1 MRRVTQIL
9 YLIGTALVVGS
20 WLGLVPATLAWI
32 GWVTATGIAV
42 ASWYDWSQLRRR
54 KQKSKEY
61 ASLFT
66 PEEEARARR
75 EILGEDD

>member
-1 MRRVTQIL
+1 MSRLTWVL
-9 YLIGTALVVGS
+9 YLLGTALVVGS

-32 GWVTATGIAV
+32 GWVIATGIAV
-42 ASWYDWSQLRRR
+42 TSWSDWSQLRRR

-75 EILGEDD
+75 EILGNDD

>member
-1 MRRVTQIL
+1 MSRLTWIL
-9 YLIGTALVVGS
+9 YLLGTALVIGS
-20 WLGLVPATLAWI
+20 WLGLVPHGLASF
-32 GWVTATGIAV
+32 GWVVAAGIAV
-42 ASWYDWSQLRRR
+42 TSWYDWSQLCRRR
-54 KQKSKEY
+54 KQKDDY